1 MTGPEAV
8 ALADLRGI
16 INTTLLNTPTPVTIE
31 YEVAIQ
37 SLLDIINLG
46 LFTRIEDESTLSL
59 SQKLL
64 LQP

>member
-8 ALADLRGI
+8 ALAALRGI